1 MRRITLMGGIG
12 MWPEGF
18 VGPSDLEPLVSA
30 PDARAYFL
38 SRGRKKVAKERA
50 TPGSAPRYA
59 GFLALLGGRGGCG
72 TRAFGPQTVLALF
85 PHPPALLSASQGEG
99 KAPSEPTSPVN
110 PKNSRKPRGLN
121 PRLGD
126 AEQRRLAGGSRLA
139 SVRAAGEFSQPPGLP
154 SSAGNPAQRGFDS
167 AVACSLATFFWRSKR
182 KYARRQG
189 GTPRLKHL
197 PAVNSKTSNQ

>member
-1 MRRITLMGGIG
+1 MS
-12 MWPEGF
+12 F
-18 VGPSDLEPLVSA
+18 QPLVSA

-50 TPGSAPRYA
+50 TPGSAPRVA

-72 TRAFGPQTVLALF
+72 TRAFGPQTVLALS
-85 PHPPALLSASQGEG
+85 PRPPALLSASQGEG
-99 KAPSEPTSPVN
+99 KASSEQKSAVN
-110 PKNSRKPRGLN
+110 PKNRRKPGGVN
-121 PRLGD
+121 CRLGD

-154 SSAGNPAQRGFDS
+154 SSTGDRAKPGVDS
-167 AVACSLATFFWRSKR
+167 AVAFSLATFFWRSKR

-189 GTPRLKHL
+189 GTQRP
-197 PAVNSKTSNQ
+197 NN